1 MLFGVWWPGLERHRV
16 GAAQVREHYIA
27 AESTNWRYRPL
38 SKGQSGSED
47 SVPVFKKI
55 AYREYEADFQKAKP
69 TDTFS
74 GLLGPTLRAEVG
86 DTLIVHFKN
95 MANKPLS
102 IHPQGIAYSKLSEGY
117 LYADRTSSFEKLD
130 DAVPPGQV
138 YKYTWEIT
146 SEIGPKEADPSCL
159 TRVYYSHE
167 NMVTDFNSGLIG
179 ALLVCKKGSLN
190 EDGTQKLFDR
200 EYVLM
205 FAVFDE
211 SKSWQKSASLLYTIN
226 GYANGTLP
234 DLEACTYDNISW
246 HLIGMSSKPEIFS
259 IHFNGQVLEQNHH
272 KVSTVSIVGGAST
285 TANMTVSQNGRWL
298 ISSLVQK
305 HLQAGMHGYLNIEEC
320 EEKDVFKKKI
330 SFKEL
335 RMIKDWE
342 YFIAAEEITWDYAPN
357 VPETIDS
364 LELRMIKDWEYFIA
378 AEEIT
383 WDYAPN
389 VPETIDRHY
398 KTQYLDNFSNLIGK
412 KYKKAVFRQYT
423 DANFNKRL
431 ENPRPQETGILG
443 PIIRAQVRDRIKI
456 VFKNMAS
463 RPYSIYLHGVTLSKA
478 AEGATDPL
486 NSTDNSTQS
495 KAVQPG
501 DTYTYNWSVMETDQP
516 TAQDAQCITRLYHSA
531 VDVTRDIASGL
542 IGPLLICKSEALN
555 KRGVQNK
562 ADVEQQA
569 VFAVFDEN
577 KSWYL
582 EDNIKQY
589 CSNPSSVKRDDPKF
603 YKSNI
608 MHSEWQTGPSLAKA
622 HEQSVMLHLFALES
636 VDRGRKQWGSHAW
649 LMVPTGLYSI
659 VRNAEPKKF
668 FYCESNIGTE
678 ILGFCQ
684 DAIVQWHVSSIGSQ
698 DEIVSIRLSG
708 HSFLTQ
714 GKYEDVLNL
723 FPMSGES
730 VTVEMDNIGHA
741 VKSVEPETVAFQI
754 KILFLYQYSQ
764 FHRETA
770 FQTREPSQIIQ
781 NLSIVTYLVLKWLK
795 IPVRILF
802 MKPQS
807 RTRVILWDAKC
818 QKDVDDYEDV
828 PDLFLDFSSEKIL
841 KSVPETSP
849 QTEEEMEETLDGN
862 QEPSDDSD
870 YQDNLASFLGLR
882 TFRNTSMVQ
891 SALPFMENSNTR
903 DTGEFLETQSTLLL
917 PTETESLYTNYTVAT
932 RNHDETLMGQ
942 LVRAREEAQTKDAA
956 DLLSDRGTSI
966 TPSFAILSS
975 GELQEEDSSRGE
987 YNVSRKR
994 ERRDVFQTKLYA
1006 VKKMQALLSHV
1017 QQNES
1022 LSFFGNTSSEQ
1033 LPLSAHA
1040 ENTSSSDMLGT
1051 DQLPNK
1057 YVEDQDVK
1065 EEEWEEE
1072 TSTEK
1077 TEFPK
1082 HADNVTFAEGHRAE
1096 NNELNLFGLSELE
1109 LPKDKRDRN
1118 FTLDNAS
1125 DILTPGHSS
1134 VAAKDKLGK
1143 LIPRGVKYPSK
1154 IMDEKWNMASVKEN
1168 SRMETNSGKLNVSHK
1183 HPNLKGEERNVN
1195 GTLSKSVALIKTRRR
1210 KKNDQKYSSLSMTP
1224 RGVRLPKVQRELNC
1238 TLLSSEA
1245 NHTLPLCQANN
1256 TALSNEANHT
1266 VLLSRTNDTLTPR
1279 QFKPIVIGLPNG
1291 NGDYKD
1297 EEIEDNLYEYE
1308 YVEFD
1313 DLYMKDPR
1321 FNINNIRNPDDIAVH
1336 YLRSRGH
1343 MRRYYIAA
1351 EEVIWDYAGLKKRLG
1366 KATELVSVCNAE
1378 EEVRSSQTFNES
1390 LHCFILIL
1398 ETFCGDKGIKDWEA
1412 LRHYVN
1418 EAHLRTSARYLNICG
1433 WDVWGSV
1440 KRELLVNKGVST
1452 ELGALRPH
1460 CEFQLYR
1467 TPNLKCLHFALILKK
1482 WFYFPPMEICNPS
1495 FLREIQPLRNLK
1507 CCHKKQCSHE
1517 TMQNDQLLLSKII
1530 AWPKSSLSRR
1540 RAETVSLQQTQSLN
1554 LSTTRN
1560 SRTRRDGGNTI
1571 YKKVI
1576 FRSYVDSTFTVREA
1590 EGEYEEH
1597 LGILGPVIRAEVD
1610 DVIQVHFKNMAS
1622 RPYSLHSH
1630 GLFYEK
1636 SSEGSSYED
1645 ESPDWFKK
1653 DDAVQP
1659 NDTYTYVW
1667 FATKRSGPI
1676 QPGPACRSWT
1686 YYSDVNPEKD
1696 IHSGLIGPILICQKG
1711 TLSAINRPVD
1721 TREFVLL
1728 FMVFDEEKSWY
1739 FDKSSKRTG
1748 TEKTSEQKWKPGFK
1762 IGYCFSAIN
1771 GIIYHLQGLRMYKD
1785 EFVRWYLLNMGG
1797 SKDIHVVHFHGQ
1809 TFTELGVPG
1818 HRLSVYPLLPGSFRT
1833 IEMIPSR
1840 AGVWFLD
1847 TEVGEY
1853 QQAGMQAF
1861 FIVVEKECKLPMGLM
1876 NGLILDSQINASHHV
1891 GYWEPKLARLNNAGT
1906 YNAWSTDLE
1915 PSEFPWIQV
1924 DLQRQVLITGI
1935 KTQGAKQFPKSL
1947 YVKEFFLTYSKDKR
1961 KWITFKGNS
1970 TREQKLFEGNSDASG
1985 IKDNH
1990 IDPPIIARYIRVYPT
2005 VSYNRP
2011 TLRMELLGCEIEGC
2025 SMPLGME
2032 NGEIKNTQITAS
2044 SYKQS
2049 WYNSWVPSLAR
2060 LNQQGRVN
2068 AWQAKSNNN
2077 QQWLQIDLLKAKK
2090 ITAVATQGCKS
2101 MTTEQF
2107 VKTYAILYSDEGTEW
2122 GTYMDDSTCVGKVF
2136 VGNENS
2142 SGQVKH
2148 FLNPPIFS
2156 RFIRIIPKTWNQ
2168 NIALRVELFGCD
2180 PS

>member
-1 MLFGVWWPGLERHRV
+1 MALSLLRLLLLMLFGVWWPGLERHRV

-272 KVSTVSIVGGAST
+272 KVSTVSLVGGAST

-330 SFKEL
+330 SFK
-335 RMIKDWE
+335 
-342 YFIAAEEITWDYAPN
+342 
-357 VPETIDS
+357 
-364 LELRMIKDWEYFIA
+364 ELRMIKDWEYFIA

-603 YKSNI
+603 YKSNV
-608 MHSEWQTGPSLAKA
+608 MHTINGYMSDS
-622 HEQSVMLHLFALES
+622 
-636 VDRGRKQWGSHAW
+636 
-649 LMVPTGLYSI
+649 
-659 VRNAEPKKF
+659 
-668 FYCESNIGTE
+668 TE

-723 FPMSGES
+723 FPMNGES
-730 VTVEMDNIGHA
+730 VTVEMDNIGTWLFA
-741 VKSVEPETVAFQI
+741 SWGSPEMNHGMRLRF
-754 KILFLYQYSQ
+754 
-764 FHRETA
+764 R
-770 FQTREPSQIIQ
+770 
-781 NLSIVTYLVLKWLK
+781 
-795 IPVRILF
+795 
-802 MKPQS
+802 
-807 RTRVILWDAKC
+807 DAKC

-891 SALPFMENSNTR
+891 EEIQNLTALAIDENFGTSTRSDDGASGSALPFMENSNTR

-932 RNHDETLMGQ
+932 REHEFPVTTTAVSPDLAFEAGNQSDYEANRNQMSGNHDETLMGQ

-1168 SRMETNSGKLNVSHK
+1168 SRMETNSGQATDKLQNPSRNATMPTGDIISLNKKQGKFKGNAHFTKGKLNVSHK

-1224 RGVRLPKVQRELNC
+1224 RGLRPPKVQRELNC

-1245 NHTLPLCQANN
+1245 NHTLPLCQGNN

-1291 NGDYKD
+1291 NGDYKEYVPGGSD
-1297 EEIEDNLYEYE
+1297 SEEIEDNLYEYE

-1321 FNINNIRNPDDIAVH
+1321 FNIKNIRNPDDIAVH

-1351 EEVIWDYAGLKKRLG
+1351 EEVIWDYAGLKK
-1366 KATELVSVCNAE
+1366 
-1378 EEVRSSQTFNES
+1378 
-1390 LHCFILIL
+1390 
-1398 ETFCGDKGIKDWEA
+1398 
-1412 LRHYVN
+1412 
-1418 EAHLRTSARYLNICG
+1418 
-1433 WDVWGSV
+1433 
-1440 KRELLVNKGVST
+1440 
-1452 ELGALRPH
+1452 
-1460 CEFQLYR
+1460 
-1467 TPNLKCLHFALILKK
+1467 
-1482 WFYFPPMEICNPS
+1482 
-1495 FLREIQPLRNLK
+1495 
-1507 CCHKKQCSHE
+1507 
-1517 TMQNDQLLLSKII
+1517 
-1530 AWPKSSLSRR
+1530 
-1540 RAETVSLQQTQSLN
+1540 
-1554 LSTTRN
+1554 STTRN

-1748 TEKTSEQKWKPGFK
+1748 TEKTSEVHKFP
-1762 IGYCFSAIN
+1762 AIN

-1876 NGLILDSQINASHHV
+1876 NGLILDSQINASHHIS
-1891 GYWEPKLARLNNAGT
+1891 YWEPKLARLNNAGT

-1935 KTQGAKQFPKSL
+1935 QTQGAKQFPKSL

-2180 PS
+2180 LS